1 MTAGPDA
8 VAAARESERR
18 RIGRDLHDQV
28 GQDLTYALLR
38 LADLERRL
46 PDEADAVRAATRAV
60 RDALDHV
67 RALSEELGPSV
78 VEDLGLEAVLTG
90 LALRAGS
97 ATLAAGCHLADLTGL
112 SPAQQ
117 DVAYRVAQ
125 EAVTNV
131 LRHADAALLEV
142 RAERT
147 ADGVLLSII
156 DDGRGGVRPEG
167 SGVRGMVERAAS
179 VGATLTVESDAD
191 GTAVRLFLALPD
203 APAAAR

>member
-8 VAAARESERR
+8 AAAARESERR

-78 VEDLGLEAVLTG
+78 VEDLGLEAALTG
-90 LALRAGS
+90 LTLRAGS

-117 DVAYRVAQ
+117 DVAYRVTQ

-147 ADGVLLSII
+147 ADGVLLSIT

-167 SGVRGMVERAAS
+167 SGVRGMVGRAAS

-203 APAAAR
+203 APAATR